1 MRSGGEGFA
10 TPTPGTSQRG
20 KFNFQIPGD
29 WYLWVCKVL
38 KERFRDRVQF
48 WFFTDHENPDCEEAI
63 RRFNPTQFAQTGLT
77 ECSDLL
83 LMAQA
88 DLRVCSV
95 SSYSMAASFLSDGPY
110 VWYEP
115 QLTLS
120 DGLYTLWGDEEAQ
133 KKKASPTALS
143 KQFVRKAAASR
154 SVGDHLPLGFLG
166 APMDFGDPLPDCLVQ
181 LLEQRLCDHDSRTN
195 LLEYGCVAQFPSRMD
210 RKQDEQAA
218 WLAGK
223 GYGQ

>member
-1 MRSGGEGFA
+1 MRSGCEGF
-10 TPTPGTSQRG
+10 TTSTPGTSQRG
-20 KFNFQIPGD
+20 KFNLQIPGD

-38 KERFRDRVQF
+38 KKRFRDRVQF
-48 WFFTDHENPDCEEAI
+48 WFFADHKNPDCEEAI
-63 RRFNPTQFAQTGLT
+63 RRFNPSQFAQSGLT

-95 SSYSMAASFLSDGPY
+95 SSYSLAASFLSEGPY

-120 DGLYTLWGDEEAQ
+120 EGLYTLWGNEEAQ
-133 KKKASPTALS
+133 KDQGSPTALS
-143 KQFVRKAAASR
+143 KEFVRKAAAR
-154 SVGDHLPLGFLG
+154 DVGGCLPHSFLG
-166 APMDFGDPLPDCLVQ
+166 APMDFGDPLPEYLVE
-181 LLEQRLCDHDSRTN
+181 LLEQRLGEHDSRTN

-210 RKQDEQAA
+210 GKQDEQAA

>member
-1 MRSGGEGFA
+1 
-10 TPTPGTSQRG
+10 
-20 KFNFQIPGD
+20 
-29 WYLWVCKVL
+29 
-38 KERFRDRVQF
+38 
-48 WFFTDHENPDCEEAI
+48 
-63 RRFNPTQFAQTGLT
+63 
-77 ECSDLL
+77 
-83 LMAQA
+83 
-88 DLRVCSV
+88 
-95 SSYSMAASFLSDGPY
+95 MAASFLSDGPY

-143 KQFVRKAAASR
+143 KQFVRKAASSR
-154 SVGDHLPLGFLG
+154 SVGGRFPHSFLG